1 MNLTKKYKTILVTGG
16 AGFIGSNLCEELVKD
31 KDLKVFS
38 LDNYSTGK
46 IENHIEGVEYVTG
59 HTKDVL
65 EIIKEKIDLVFHLGE
80 YSRVTKSFDE
90 PEKVFE
96 YNTIGTQKILEF
108 CIKNKAKLIYA
119 GSSTKFCD
127 DNTGNVQSP
136 YAWSKYINTEYVKR
150 YSEWY
155 NLEYAITYF
164 SNVYGEREIE
174 SGEYSTLIAKYIY
187 NYKNNFPI
195 EVNNPGTQIRNFT
208 YVKDTIK
215 GLILVG
221 NSGRGDDYI
230 IASNKSYTI
239 LDIAK
244 MFTDKY
250 ILKGE
255 VRGDRK
261 GPNFSTAKMKTEF
274 DFYCDSQLEKYIQ
287 SHK

>member
-16 AGFIGSNLCEELVKD
+16 AGFIGSNLCEELIKD

-46 IENHIEGVEYVTG
+46 IENHIEGVEYIIG
-59 HTKDVL
+59 HTKDIL

-80 YSRVTKSFDE
+80 YSRVAKSFEE

-96 YNTIGTQKILEF
+96 YNILGTQKVLEF
-108 CIKNKAKLIYA
+108 CQKNNAKLIYA
-119 GSSTKFCD
+119 GSTTKFCD
-127 DNTGNVQSP
+127 DGTGKNQSP

-155 NLEYAITYF
+155 NLNYAIAYF
-164 SNVYGEREIE
+164 SNVYGDRAIE
-174 SGEYSTLIAKYIY
+174 TGEYSTIIAKYIY
-187 NYKNNFPI
+187 NYKNSFPI

-208 YVKDTIK
+208 DVKDTIK

-250 ILKGE
+250 VIKSE

-261 GPNFSTAKMKTEF
+261 NPSFDTIKMKTEF
-274 DFYCDSQLEKYIQ
+274 SFSCDSQLEKYIQ